1 MGAEGVPVAER
12 QFGAGHFLRPNMV
25 QFYRCRDI
33 LVSGVTIL
41 EPAMW
46 TVHPVLSKNVTVR
59 DVTVH
64 STLYNTDGCNPD
76 SCADVHIASCRFDTN
91 DDCVAVKSGRDED
104 GHRVG
109 VPSADIVVERC
120 KFSGRWGGLTVG
132 SEMSG
137 GVYNVFARHCEINP
151 ADFPG
156 HYPVKY
162 ALYIK
167 TNKRRGG
174 TIDGVHLRDFT
185 GGGLERDALFVTL
198 NYNSEAGVLPVFVQ
212 DIDVEGMVLDG
223 ARSMANLEG
232 LATDPIRRMH
242 VRDSVFTRVA
252 NPSTIRFVEDLTFT
266 NVTVNGEPV

>member
-76 SCADVHIASCRFDTN
+76 SCADVHIAGCRFDTN

-109 VPSADIVVERC
+109 VPSTDIVVERC

-137 GVYNVFARHCEINP
+137 GVYNVFARDCEINP

-162 ALYIK
+162 ALYVK

-174 TIDGVHLRDFT
+174 TIDGVHLHGFT

-198 NYNSEAGVLPVFVQ
+198 NYNSEAGVRPVFVQ